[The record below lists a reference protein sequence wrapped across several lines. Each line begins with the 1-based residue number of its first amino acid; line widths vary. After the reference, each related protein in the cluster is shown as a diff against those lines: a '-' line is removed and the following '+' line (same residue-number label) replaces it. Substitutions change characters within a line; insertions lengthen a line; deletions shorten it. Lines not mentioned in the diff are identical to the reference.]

1 MNKDKEINKF
11 QPGNFV
17 YHVPTKSNWIILT
30 FGLSDSYSD
39 STSYIATA
47 YCVNTGLKK
56 RTTGKDG
63 IVRGYWEQG
72 EIDTWNLTTR
82 DVDLRDKI
90 WIVKSQV

>member
-17 YHVPTKSNWIILT
+17 YHVPTKSNWIVLT
-30 FGLSDSYSD
+30 FVQSNNCPV
-39 STSYIATA
+39 STSYFATA

-63 IVRGYWEQG
+63 IVRGYWRQG
-72 EIDTWNLTTR
+72 EIDTWRLTSR

-90 WIVKSQV
+90 WIVKNQV